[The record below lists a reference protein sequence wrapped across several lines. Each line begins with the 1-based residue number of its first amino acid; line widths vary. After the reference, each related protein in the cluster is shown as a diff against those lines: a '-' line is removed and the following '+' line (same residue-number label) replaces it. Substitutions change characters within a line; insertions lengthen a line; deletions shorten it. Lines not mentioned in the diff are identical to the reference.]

1 MKAIHESAFLLYR
14 QPIIMPARPVAR
26 TKELRCSLT
35 TTSPAVKATSAD
47 DIDEEAMMMVSLS
60 NLYVYLQHIVGFR
73 SSFVL
78 EWKRAFCQT
87 NGAFKII

>member
-1 MKAIHESAFLLYR
+1 MKAIHKSAFLLYR

-47 DIDEEAMMMVSLS
+47 DIDEEEAMMMVSLS
-60 NLYVYLQHIVGFR
+60 NLYSLSIEFR
-73 SSFVL
+73 
-78 EWKRAFCQT
+78 A
-87 NGAFKII
+87 

>member
-1 MKAIHESAFLLYR
+1 MKAIHQSAFLLYR

-60 NLYVYLQHIVGFR
+60 NLYFWRRWSFDRVSCLNGRELFAKQMELFKL
-73 SSFVL
+73 SSM
-78 EWKRAFCQT
+78 
-87 NGAFKII
+87 